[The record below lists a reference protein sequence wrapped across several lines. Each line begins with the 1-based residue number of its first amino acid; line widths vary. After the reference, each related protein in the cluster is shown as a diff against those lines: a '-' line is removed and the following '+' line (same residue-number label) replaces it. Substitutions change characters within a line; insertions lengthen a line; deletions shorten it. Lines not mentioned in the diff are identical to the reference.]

1 MATVL
6 DKDLVRE
13 STEKYD
19 SREILV
25 TLTEKQTV
33 SFKLKGMKSGE
44 VSIGILPLFKQLS
57 GIDDSLAKGTKGA
70 VAPAKIPKKIKDLD
84 GDPMINLYRLRALNM
99 VTKMDYNVKMELEK
113 LICELIKQEVKI
125 FNEDE

>member
-1 MATVL
+1 MATIL

-13 STEKYD
+13 STEKFD

-44 VSIGILPLFKQLS
+44 VSIGILPLYKQLS
-57 GIDDSLAKGTKGA
+57 GIDDSLAKGAKAA
-70 VAPAKIPKKIKDLD
+70 VAPAKIPKKIKELD

-113 LICELIKQEVKI
+113 LICELIKQEIKI

>member
-1 MATVL
+1 MATIL

-13 STEKYD
+13 STEKFD

-25 TLTEKQTV
+25 TITEKQTI

-44 VSIGILPLFKQLS
+44 VSIGILPLYKQLT
-57 GIDDSLAKGTKGA
+57 GIDDSLAKGVRGA
-70 VAPAKIPKKIKDLD
+70 TIPVKLPKKIKDLE

-99 VTKMDYNVKMELEK
+99 VTKMDISVKLELEK
-113 LICELIKQEVKI
+113 LICELIKQDVKI
-125 FNEDE
+125 FEENE